1 MSFTVIQNSHAE
13 CENNRER
20 VLTYLFNHGSIT
32 PLLANAEWS
41 EMRLAARI
49 EELRNE
55 GWGITTWIRYSDAGQ
70 KYAEYTFTNRQLEQ
84 TTRYGLDAGPVYI
97 GEAPMTS
104 RHQHRNAA

>member
-1 MSFTVIQNSHAE
+1 MTFTAIQTSQAQ
-13 CENNRER
+13 CQSNRER
-20 VLTYLFNHGSIT
+20 ALTYLFNHGSIT

-84 TTRYGLDAGPVYI
+84 TTRYGLDAGPVYT
-97 GEAPMTS
+97 GPAPECSRFMHREA
-104 RHQHRNAA
+104 A